1 VKRTN
6 SPTASYPNSIF
17 MIWCTL
23 GGRRILL
30 SGLIFL
36 CISVSQA
43 MAGANPVE
51 KNSLSVKWDPLTGA
65 PLTIRG
71 KKSPLLIIGNIS
83 RLSRDQITRVGPMLV
98 KKYAPLL
105 KIRPEDLRFKAAERI
120 SGSWYLS
127 YWQTFKGTIIYES
140 SLGFSIDP
148 DGRVDSLGALLYP
161 GVRVP
166 GKNRID
172 REEAL
177 KTAQDQVPDFKKFE
191 YRLLAES
198 TIIYPERKADKIIYH
213 RVYAFNFFPRK
224 ALHPASAVGGW
235 AVLVDTQTGRP
246 VRVETLFRPMGCCV
260 PENWTP
266 PKTEDDYKGI
276 LGE

>member
-1 VKRTN
+1 MARSSIVLVIASCLIVLWGNGVQASDGEIVFRGKRL
-6 SPTASYPNSIF
+6 SI
-17 MIWCTL
+17 
-23 GGRRILL
+23 
-30 SGLIFL
+30 
-36 CISVSQA
+36 
-43 MAGANPVE
+43 
-51 KNSLSVKWDPLTGA
+51 KWDPLTGA

-83 RLSRDQITRVGPMLV
+83 QLSRDQITRVGPMLV
-98 KKYAPLL
+98 EKYAPLL
-105 KIRPEDLRFKAAERI
+105 KIRPDDLRFKAAERI

-127 YWQTFKGTIIYES
+127 YWQTLKGTIIYES

-161 GVRVP
+161 GVRAP

-177 KTAQDQVPDFKKFE
+177 KTARSQVPDFKQFE

-198 TIIYPERKADKIIYH
+198 TIIYPERKPGKIIYH

-235 AVLVDTQTGRP
+235 AVLVDTQTGKP
-246 VRVETLFRPMGCCV
+246 VLVQTLFRPMGCCV

-266 PKTEDDYKGI
+266 PKIEDDYKGI
-276 LGE
+276 LGK